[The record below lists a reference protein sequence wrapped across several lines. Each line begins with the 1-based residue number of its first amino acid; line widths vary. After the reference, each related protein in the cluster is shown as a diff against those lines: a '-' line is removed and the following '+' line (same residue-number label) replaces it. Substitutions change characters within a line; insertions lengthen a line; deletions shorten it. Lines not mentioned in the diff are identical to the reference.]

1 MKYHLGGHMR
11 LQDEIQDEETGL
23 NQQTR
28 QWGQSF
34 KFKSDGGEDYQ
45 IYQAIILG
53 LYRSVFHTD
62 RLAIT
67 VSDGVVYLS
76 GELESEHACKR
87 INEFI
92 GQVRGVKDVK
102 SRVHIS

>member
-1 MKYHLGGHMR
+1 MR
-11 LQDEIQDEETGL
+11 QQDEIQDEETGL
-23 NQQTR
+23 HQQTR

-34 KFKSDGGEDYQ
+34 RFKSDGSEDYQ

-53 LYRSVFHTD
+53 LYRSVFQTD

-67 VSDGVVYLS
+67 VNDGVVYLS
-76 GELESEHACKR
+76 GELESEHARKR

-102 SRVHIS
+102 CRVHISH